1 MMGAISLKAGRESGR
16 VYVENTDLEP
26 VNSENITI
34 TEAEDTLNDSL
45 SETRLLS
52 SSESEEEEQEDPF
65 PQKRTQ
71 AIKPVLAARKA
82 APKCGTCQKGFQ
94 MSRKLH
100 IICDG
105 CKKYFHKRHF
115 NSTENPFLCHDC
127 RPQPEP
133 EHVVVVPTNLG
144 MKISFF

>member
-65 PQKRTQ
+65 LKKEPRQLNLYLLHEKQLQNVEPVKRDSRCHGSYILFVTDAKNTFINGISTPQKIHFY
-71 AIKPVLAARKA
+71 AMIADHSLNLNMWLL
-82 APKCGTCQKGFQ
+82 FQ
-94 MSRKLH
+94 Q
-100 IICDG
+100 
-105 CKKYFHKRHF
+105 
-115 NSTENPFLCHDC
+115 T
-127 RPQPEP
+127 
-133 EHVVVVPTNLG
+133 
-144 MKISFF
+144 